1 MIIFL
6 NSELILLSNR
16 FEIETGRGMYL
27 ETLKDFLSLV
37 GAFLAI
43 ALVLYLS
50 YRFSKFMAT
59 RFNDM
64 GSKGNIKILERVA
77 LGQDKGL
84 AVAQISGKYYLLGIS
99 NNGISLLMD
108 MPDYTPLQP
117 QELGKNFGE
126 LFKENLANRKAKKAG
141 GKDGTDS

>member
-1 MIIFL
+1 MV
-6 NSELILLSNR
+6 E
-16 FEIETGRGMYL
+16 RGIYL
-27 ETLKDFLSLV
+27 ETVKDFMSLI

-59 RFNDM
+59 SFNDM

-108 MPDYTPLQP
+108 MPDYTPLKP
-117 QELGKNFGE
+117 QANGKNFGE
-126 LFKENLANRKAKKAG
+126 VLKENLAKRKSEKAG